1 MHWLDWILQGFF
13 STPSSNVFDCSKFFG
28 GLWVGAVTIGAPSW
42 RPTNYACFNS
52 LCAGLVSFPDML
64 WCRLMPQGKGPWNAL
79 DWNWRDSS
87 PSSNCLLVT
96 YFWGSVGLVTG
107 GCQTHSSFLAR
118 QSVHVL
124 NLILCPLVHW
134 YGLDLPGIL
143 CHVWISLAAESVFW
157 VWAVAPSWHA
167 RIPGAQG
174 SCHAVSLDRVHIF
187 SQTHFMLR
195 HAKIKK
201 STFVTKKLK
210 QFHSFLRGK
219 CCWLL

>member
-1 MHWLDWILQGFF
+1 MHWLDWIWQGFF

-96 YFWGSVGLVTG
+96 YFLGVCWFGHWWLSDSQLIPGETKCACSQPNFMPLGPLIWIGFARDSVPCLDFFGCGKRLLGLG
-107 GCQTHSSFLAR
+107 RCSFLACQNSPCSGLMSCR
-118 QSVHVL
+118 VVGQSAYFQSNSFH
-124 NLILCPLVHW
+124 
-134 YGLDLPGIL
+134 
-143 CHVWISLAAESVFW
+143 AES
-157 VWAVAPSWHA
+157 
-167 RIPGAQG
+167 
-174 SCHAVSLDRVHIF
+174 C
-187 SQTHFMLR
+187 
-195 HAKIKK
+195 
-201 STFVTKKLK
+201 
-210 QFHSFLRGK
+210 
-219 CCWLL
+219 